1 MNTPN
6 ENRLITIEA
15 RNEKGDFR
23 DWRHAL
29 ERLSSKNGET
39 YSILDNNLLR
49 DTVVDS
55 RVCLLMS
62 SPPKTMKTSN
72 KFTTPVENLL
82 KSGKSNSSGVVGKI
96 ANVLTMGYNASNAL
110 FFEEGSTSATWQ
122 PWMTGVK
129 AWDGS
134 RGGFSFDYEFS
145 FAMGQYGLW
154 NAKEEVVKPILNL
167 IAPAL
172 PRSLNN
178 FSMNG
183 PFPTAIQLLS
193 LMVREGLGE
202 LGEWAGEGV
211 SQLADYFRGGNQTDT
226 VANQEE
232 RGSLGN
238 DLYSAASNG
247 DALLFFNT
255 LVEGSTQTVNGV
267 LTKLSNT
274 LNNLIQEA
282 YKNYT
287 YDIKFGNFITF
298 NNMIITNG
306 ETSFSNEVDQKGY
319 PIAGTV
325 KLSFEGLVPLA
336 MTYANTD
343 LVAIKYGY
351 GGNQE

>member
-1 MNTPN
+1 
-6 ENRLITIEA
+6 
-15 RNEKGDFR
+15 
-23 DWRHAL
+23 
-29 ERLSSKNGET
+29 
-39 YSILDNNLLR
+39 
-49 DTVVDS
+49 
-55 RVCLLMS
+55 MS

-82 KSGKSNSSGVVGKI
+82 KSGKSNSSGIVGKI

-110 FFEEGSTSATWQ
+110 FTEEGSTSATWQ

-145 FAMGQYGLW
+145 FAMGQYELW

-193 LMVREGLGE
+193 LMVREGLS
-202 LGEWAGEGV
+202 EGV
-211 SQLADYFRGGNQTDT
+211 SKLREYFRGGNQTDT
-226 VANQEE
+226 VASQEE
-232 RGSLGN
+232 SGSLWN

-247 DALLFFNT
+247 DASLFFNT
-255 LVEGSTQTVNGV
+255 LVEGGAQTVNGV
-267 LTKLSNT
+267 LTTLSNT
-274 LNNLIQEA
+274 LNNIIQKA
-282 YKNYT
+282 YANYT
-287 YDIKFGNFITF
+287 YDITFGNFITF

-306 ETSFSNEVDQKGY
+306 ETSFSNEVDQYGY

-343 LVAIKYGY
+343 LVAIKYG
-351 GGNQE
+351 GTQG

>member
-6 ENRLITIEA
+6 KNRLITIEA

-39 YSILDNNLLR
+39 YSILDSNLLR

-82 KSGKSNSSGVVGKI
+82 KSGKSNSSGIVGKI

-110 FFEEGSTSATWQ
+110 FTEEGSTSATWQ

-193 LMVREGLGE
+193 LMVREG
-202 LGEWAGEGV
+202 V
-211 SQLADYFRGGNQTDT
+211 SQLAENLGGGNQADT

-232 RGSLGN
+232 RGSLWN
-238 DLYSAASNG
+238 DLYSATSNG
-247 DALLFFNT
+247 DASLFFNT
-255 LVEGSTQTVNGV
+255 LEGGARSVNDV

-274 LNNLIQEA
+274 LNNIIQKA
-282 YKNYT
+282 YENYT
-287 YDIKFGNFITF
+287 YDITFGNFITF

-306 ETSFSNEVDQKGY
+306 ETSFSNEVDQYGY

-343 LVAIKYGY
+343 LVAIKYG
-351 GGNQE
+351 GNQE